1 MINLIKTIRSFR
13 YAGRGVVAL
22 FRAENNAKVHLLAG
36 LVVVVAG
43 FWLRVSP
50 LEWAMLVTQIGLV
63 WAAEAVNT
71 ALEKLADVV
80 SPDHHPQIGA
90 AKDIAA
96 GAVLILAI
104 MSVIVAV
111 LILGPKLF
119 AVCSPI
125 LNYVERSPR

>member
-1 MINLIKTIRSFR
+1 MLNPVKTIRSFR

-36 LVVVVAG
+36 VAVVAAG
-43 FWLRVSP
+43 LWLRVSP
-50 LEWAMLVTQIGLV
+50 LEWAVLVMQIGLV
-63 WAAEAVNT
+63 WAAEAINT

-96 GAVLILAI
+96 GAVLILAVV
-104 MSVIVAV
+104 SVIVAL
-111 LILGPKLF
+111 LILGPKLLV
-119 AVCSPI
+119 A
-125 LNYVERSPR
+125 LEMNNEQ